1 MTYYFA
7 QNATV
12 EVREP
17 GTARFKVVGAAQE
30 VSIDTE
36 FEVEELYQFGSILR
50 TTAARHHASINVK
63 VSTAQF
69 GSFADDAAWF
79 WKVLNA
85 AGVTN
90 IEDAS
95 FTGKQ
100 VTISD
105 TTNLPMF
112 SIAGE
117 WVSDDGSETI
127 YGRVDGVYFKNFSW
141 GGALGE
147 YIIEE
152 LEGTGSQV
160 TFTNDK
166 KYAAGGQEA
175 LWSNVGQRLKTN
187 VEAVIGAGPT
197 LTFNVEAVKEYTS
210 ITVKDI
216 SGAKFDDVA
225 SGSST
230 HNYKPC
236 FEPVL
241 ADPVEGE
248 TYGVCTVTHKTP
260 SAGINPPGTAII
272 NVVADG
278 ISKQIPVEFTA
289 KVEPSE

>member
-85 AGVTN
+85 AGVTS
-90 IEDAS
+90 IEGSD

-166 KYAAGGQEA
+166 KYAAGGDTN
-175 LWSNVGQRLKTN
+175 LWSGVPARISTGGIESIYSSSSTATFTVDKSTQYTKI
-187 VEAVIGAGPT
+187 AV
-197 LTFNVEAVKEYTS
+197 TS
-210 ITVKDI
+210 SDTSVATAEI
-216 SGAKFDDVA
+216 VA
-225 SGSST
+225 ST
-230 HNYKPC
+230 
-236 FEPVL
+236 
-241 ADPVEGE
+241 
-248 TYGVCTVTHKTP
+248 GVVTVTKV
-260 SAGINPPGTAII
+260 SPGTAEIFVI
-272 NVVADG
+272 ADG
-278 ISKQIPVEFTA
+278 LSKVIPVEFYSTI
-289 KVEPSE
+289 